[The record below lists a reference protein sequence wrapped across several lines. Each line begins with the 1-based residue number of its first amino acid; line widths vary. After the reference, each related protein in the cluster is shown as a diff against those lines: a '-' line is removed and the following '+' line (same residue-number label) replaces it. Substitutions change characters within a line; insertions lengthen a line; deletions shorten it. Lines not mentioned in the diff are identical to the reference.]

1 MPQTRA
7 RGRCGEAVS
16 SRRAAAIGLT
26 VAALCVISTGAGAQ
40 VQPEGGAA
48 GQPQQQSSAP
58 GQMLDL
64 GNATCAQ
71 FLGLSRMEKDQITLW
86 LAGFYAGSAQRPRI
100 DVSLL
105 AGASGAL
112 DGLCARAPSTPLI
125 GQETRPL
132 LLR

>member
-1 MPQTRA
+1 MTSLVGTLALSVALMSVLAPPAQA
-7 RGRCGEAVS
+7 QSPAEGSPG
-16 SRRAAAIGLT
+16 AAA
-26 VAALCVISTGAGAQ
+26 A
-40 VQPEGGAA
+40 
-48 GQPQQQSSAP
+48 PQNPSPAP
-58 GQMLDL
+58 APQGRMLDL
-64 GNATCAQ
+64 SSATCAQ
-71 FLGLSRMEKDQITLW
+71 FMGLSRMEKDQIVLW

-112 DGLCARAPSTPLI
+112 DELCVKAPATTLI